1 MGNVIRYD
9 RAPGESLGM
18 VELPEGHCVVIGNT
32 SVGDPVWLPPE
43 LGGDGET
50 RRIAEIKR
58 AACPN
63 RDCGFARCRITSSP
77 AKRRIGAPSASFI
90 NSSGT
95 HAESKPSR

>member
-18 VELPEGHCVVIGNT
+18 VELSEGHCVVIGNT
-32 SVGDPVWLPPE
+32 AVGDPVWLPPE
-43 LGGDGET
+43 FGGDGEM

-63 RDCGFARCRITSSP
+63 RDCDREVPHYLVTGKEAYWCAECIIHKFQWYT
-77 AKRRIGAPSASFI
+77 RR
-90 NSSGT
+90 
-95 HAESKPSR
+95 E